1 MSCTVRIATPNAKL
15 GQPEVKLGIVPGY
28 GGTQRLPRLVGRGRA
43 LEILLSGDPID
54 AAEAYR
60 IGLVNSIAPQGE
72 LLDVSR
78 QWLRKALANG
88 PMAVALTIQA
98 VDIGLNTG
106 IEEGLR
112 VEALAFGLSA
122 ATDDRREGTRA
133 FLEKR
138 RPAFAGK

>member
-1 MSCTVRIATPNAKL
+1 
-15 GQPEVKLGIVPGY
+15 
-28 GGTQRLPRLVGRGRA
+28 
-43 LEILLSGDPID
+43 
-54 AAEAYR
+54 
-60 IGLVNSIAPQGE
+60 
-72 LLDVSR
+72 
-78 QWLRKALANG
+78 
-88 PMAVALTIQA
+88 MAVALTIQA
-98 VDIGLNTG
+98 VDIGLNAG